1 MARKIFVSY
10 KHSDSNVA
18 YLPEY
23 ADHRG
28 QTARAYVDCLEKIFE
43 GEQIYKGE
51 GNEDLSEF
59 KDETIKTHLKKKI
72 HDSSVTIVL
81 ISPNMKEPSKD
92 ERDQWIPWEVSYS
105 LKDVVRGDKP
115 SLANGMV
122 AVVLPNQNG
131 DYGYYIQD
139 YACGCSTLRTNTLF
153 KILSSNMFNR
163 TKLLQGT
170 CPHHSPESKFYAYPQ
185 SYIESVKWVDFV
197 ADVNKYFERAKDRCD
212 HIADY
217 DITKEIPD

>member
-10 KHSDSNVA
+10 KHGDSNVA
-18 YLPEY
+18 CLPGF
-23 ADHRG
+23 ANAVHRG

-51 GNEDLSEF
+51 GNEDLSKF
-59 KDETIKTHLKKKI
+59 KDDTIKDHLKRKI

-81 ISPNMKEPSKD
+81 ISPNMKEPSNA

-105 LKDVVRGDKP
+105 LKYIVRGDKP
-115 SLANGMV
+115 SLANGML
-122 AVVLPNQNG
+122 AVVLPDKNG
-131 DYGYYIQD
+131 DYGYYIRD
-139 YACGCSTLRTNTLF
+139 YTCGCRTLWTNTLF

-163 TKLLQGT
+163 KKRRQST
-170 CPHHSPESKFYAYPQ
+170 CLRHSQFWAGPH

-197 ADVNKYFERAKDRCD
+197 ADVDKYIERAEVRR
-212 HIADY
+212 IEDY
-217 DITKEIPD
+217 NITKEIP